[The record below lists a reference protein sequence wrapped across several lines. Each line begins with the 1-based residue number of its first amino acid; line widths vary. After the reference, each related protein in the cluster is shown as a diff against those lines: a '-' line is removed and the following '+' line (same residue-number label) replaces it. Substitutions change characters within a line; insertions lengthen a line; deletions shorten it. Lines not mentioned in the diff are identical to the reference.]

1 MGSDEYLPLFETRR
15 AKGRVL
21 YRLLVVS
28 VFVGICLIWNHRV
41 RHIPRKGEDG
51 RWGWIGLLGAE
62 LWFSLYWLLTQA
74 HRWNPV
80 YRCTFKDR
88 LSQRHEKDLPKVDI
102 FVCTA
107 DPVIEPPV
115 MVINTVLSVMA
126 YDYPP
131 EKLSV
136 YLSDDGGSDITYN
149 ALREASQFAKHW
161 LPFCKKFKVE
171 PRSPAA
177 YFNSSDDPLDAN
189 QSKELV
195 VIKKLYEEME
205 NRIEN
210 ETKLA
215 RIPEEAHSKHKGFFQ
230 WDSYSSQRDHATIL
244 QIIIDGRDTNVT
256 DKDGFVLP
264 TLVYLAR
271 EKRPQHH
278 HNFKAGAMNALIRVS
293 SEISNAPIILNVD
306 CDMYSNNSHSVRDA
320 LCFFMDEE
328 KGHEVAFV
336 QFPQNFKNVTRN
348 DLYDAFLRVSSELEF
363 HGLDGCGGPLYIGTG
378 CFHRRDILCGRKF
391 SKEYKGDWKSV
402 KDVKRE
408 ESVLEFE
415 EKLKGLASST
425 YDKNTRWGKEMGLLY
440 GCPVEDVITGLSI
453 QCRGW
458 KSVYFNPLR
467 KAFLGVAP
475 NTLPDILV
483 QHKRWSEG
491 DLQIFFS
498 RYSPA
503 WYAYGKIS
511 LVLQMGYSAYCLWAP
526 NSLATLYYSVIPSL
540 YLLRGIPLFPQN
552 SSPWFI
558 PFAYVIT
565 AKHICGL
572 AEFLWCGGTILG
584 WWNSQRMWL
593 YKRTSSYLFAFMDT
607 ILKLLGFAKSGFVIS
622 TKIADQD
629 VSQRYEKEIMEFGT
643 STPMFTILS
652 TLALINLVCF
662 VGVLIEA
669 LMGKGIMR
677 VYETMSLQ
685 FVLCGILVLINL
697 PLYQALFL
705 RKDKGSSGKS
715 CEHAKEENSA
725 QVALVEDN
733 AQMETEEIAED
744 FNADVTKQR
753 ITELM
758 DEQRD
763 SRKVD
768 GDNYGSFGVLND
780 GEILSNYGD
789 SVITW
794 KCHSSR
800 SFAWKDILKAR
811 KVISIGAKWIVGDGL
826 SMSVFKDNWIPDA
839 SGGRVTSFAL
849 VGDANMKVADLIDTS
864 LGCWKNQK
872 IDECLVPFDAHRIK
886 AIPRCDIP

>member
-15 AKGRVL
+15 AKGRVQ

-28 VFVGICLIWNHRV
+28 VFVGICLIWIHRV
-41 RHIPRKGEDG
+41 SHIPRKGEDG

-62 LWFSLYWLLTQA
+62 LWFGLYWLLTQA

-80 YRCTFKDR
+80 YRSTFKDR
-88 LSQRHEKDLPKVDI
+88 LSQRYETDLPKVDI

-115 MVINTVLSVMA
+115 MVINTVLSVMS

-136 YLSDDGGSDITYN
+136 YLSDDGGSDLTYY
-149 ALREASQFAKHW
+149 ALLEASHFAKHW

-195 VIKKLYEEME
+195 LIKKLYEEME
-205 NRIEN
+205 SRIEN
-210 ETKLA
+210 ATKLA
-215 RIPEEAHSKHKGFFQ
+215 RIPEEARSKHTGFSQ
-230 WDSYSSQRDHATIL
+230 WDSYSSQRDHGTIL
-244 QIIIDGRDTNVT
+244 QIIIDGRDSNVT

-278 HNFKAGAMNALIRVS
+278 HNFKAGAMNTLIRVS

-306 CDMYSNNSHSVRDA
+306 CDMYSNNSDSVRDA

-328 KGHEVAFV
+328 KGHDVAFV

-348 DLYDAFLRVSSELEF
+348 ELYDAVLRVSSELEF

-402 KDVKRE
+402 KHIKRE
-408 ESVLEFE
+408 KSVLEFE

-425 YDKNTRWGKEMGLLY
+425 YDKNTQWGKEMGLLY

-475 NTLPDILV
+475 NTLPDILL

-607 ILKLLGFAKSGFVIS
+607 ILKLLGFAESGFVIS

-669 LMGKGIMR
+669 LTGKGIMR

-697 PLYQALFL
+697 PLYEALFL
-705 RKDKGSSGKS
+705 RKDKGKLPSSLAAKS
-715 CEHAKEENSA
+715 I
-725 QVALVEDN
+725 VLAL
-733 AQMETEEIAED
+733 
-744 FNADVTKQR
+744 
-753 ITELM
+753 
-758 DEQRD
+758 
-763 SRKVD
+763 
-768 GDNYGSFGVLND
+768 
-780 GEILSNYGD
+780 
-789 SVITW
+789 
-794 KCHSSR
+794 
-800 SFAWKDILKAR
+800 FAC
-811 KVISIGAKWIVGDGL
+811 VGFTL
-826 SMSVFKDNWIPDA
+826 
-839 SGGRVTSFAL
+839 L
-849 VGDANMKVADLIDTS
+849 Y
-864 LGCWKNQK
+864 
-872 IDECLVPFDAHRIK
+872 
-886 AIPRCDIP
+886 